1 MKARWLGKTELLT
14 LTHGKVYEVLSKEHG
29 LYRVVDDS
37 GEDYLY
43 DAGSFEIVEGS
54 EYKLKQ
60 AGRVTEDSE
69 EA

>member
-1 MKARWLGKTELLT
+1 MGEQSSLRLRME
-14 LTHGKVYEVLSKEHG
+14 KVYDVLSKEHG